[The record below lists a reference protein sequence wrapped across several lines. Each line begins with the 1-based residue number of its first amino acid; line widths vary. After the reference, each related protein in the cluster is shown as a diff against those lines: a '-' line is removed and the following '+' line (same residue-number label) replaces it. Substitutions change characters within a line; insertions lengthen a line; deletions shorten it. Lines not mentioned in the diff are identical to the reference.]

1 MRTYFVIIETCHFVS
16 FPSGEAENNQV
27 GLFCVMLLKVTQTTL
42 RLELDPWVPQGEMLR
57 VLLQK
62 GEMTSKEPFA
72 TCTPPFAHEH
82 LKITRVQRAKTFI
95 SYLLL
100 FFGFRARRSFRWSP
114 SRASYFPSASRVA
127 VTDNRTGTQYPQTH
141 SLALHTRRSL
151 PLMLN
156 KRASTA
162 AVIAPVMVFV
172 GISLLVLLLL
182 FVGAQIHQR
191 RTVRAAPWNAHP
203 LEPRR
208 GVFAGGVIDPVPYS
222 QIHLPGMSAFGIMS
236 SEDIRSAGP
245 TSPVLSPLPLKLPS
259 TFPSSHS
266 LVQGASDTPE
276 NATDDGHLPKSSTLR
291 SRLDPQSSSPS
302 DILRAPE
309 KAEVA
314 DHPFL
319 HSTRVQSVHRI
330 GENAETRLRR
340 ASTYSMFESSL
351 MERPQS
357 TLGPGLTPPPAGR
370 RQSTVSIV
378 VLPSSREEPDSP
390 TQESPRPADDL
401 VAMGTGSRPPT
412 VHNESP
418 TLPIPQPAPEKRA
431 IAVPKLRRPTT
442 AEIVQDSPSPTLES
456 SPRIKNAALV
466 PDALSLRSPPVAVLS
481 PWNSGYSPDLYSP
494 NGHSLPT
501 PSHEQ
506 LATPSDTQSPA
517 LLFQHNHYDPEALR
531 EDKRE
536 QYKPRSRYPAFLH
549 RMIQPFAKDDR
560 AFLAAGSRSQTD
572 PVHPPGLS
580 PDSRFRLVRKR
591 SAPGMREE
599 MLAISSHSA
608 ATHSMGGVT
617 VSPACLT

>member
-1 MRTYFVIIETCHFVS
+1 MC
-16 FPSGEAENNQV
+16 
-27 GLFCVMLLKVTQTTL
+27 L
-42 RLELDPWVPQGEMLR
+42 
-57 VLLQK
+57 
-62 GEMTSKEPFA
+62 TSKRGDDEREA
-72 TCTPPFAHEH
+72 VRNLDSSFAHEH
-82 LKITRVQRAKTFI
+82 LKITRVQRAETFI

-114 SRASYFPSASRVA
+114 SRASYFSSASRVA

-141 SLALHTRRSL
+141 SLALHMRRSL

-182 FVGAQIHQR
+182 FVGAQIHHR
-191 RTVRAAPWNAHP
+191 RTVRAAPWLVHP

-208 GVFAGGVIDPVPYS
+208 DVFVGGVIDPVPYS
-222 QIHLPGMSAFGIMS
+222 QIHIPGMSAFGIMS

-245 TSPVLSPLPLKLPS
+245 TSPVLSQLPLKLSS

-266 LVQGASDTPE
+266 LVQDASDTPE
-276 NATDDGHLPKSSTLR
+276 NATDDGHPPKSSTLR
-291 SRLDPQSSSPS
+291 SRIGPQSSSPS
-302 DILRAPE
+302 DILRVPE

-314 DHPFL
+314 DHRFL

-330 GENAETRLRR
+330 SENAETRPRR

-357 TLGPGLTPPPAGR
+357 TLGPPGLTPPPAGR
-370 RQSTVSIV
+370 RQSTISII
-378 VLPSSREEPDSP
+378 VLPSSLEEPDSP

-401 VAMGTGSRPPT
+401 VAMGSGSRPPT
-412 VHNESP
+412 AHNESP

-442 AEIVQDSPSPTLES
+442 AENVQDSPSPTLER
-456 SPRIKNAALV
+456 SPPVKNAALE
-466 PDALSLRSPPVAVLS
+466 PDALSLRGPPAAVLS
-481 PWNSGYSPDLYSP
+481 PWNSGYSSDLYSP
-494 NGHSLPT
+494 NGYSLPT

-517 LLFQHNHYDPEALR
+517 LLFQHNRYDPEALR
-531 EDKRE
+531 EEKRE

-560 AFLAAGSRSQTD
+560 AFLAAGSRSQTE

-580 PDSRFRLVRKR
+580 PDGRFRLVRLR
-591 SAPGMREE
+591 SAPGMRED
-599 MLAISSHSA
+599 MLAVSSHSA
-608 ATHSMGGVT
+608 AIHSMDGVT
-617 VSPACLT
+617 MSPTRLT